1 MKKTKESKTSFEKML
16 EIFDNT
22 CKIHTWENRQKWRKS
37 LEENKWTDAEF
48 DAEMDKRIR
57 ERQIA

>member
-1 MKKTKESKTSFEKML
+1 MKKIKETRTNFEKML

-22 CKIHTWENRQKWRKS
+22 CKIACLESRTNWLKA

-48 DAEMDKRIR
+48 DAELTRRSEKKS
-57 ERQIA
+57 A